1 MHISNMCTNDLR
13 KKKVSNMN
21 TVGEVIQTKEVT
33 FWQPSAG
40 APISPY
46 FINQTFPIENS
57 VNKQ

>member
-21 TVGEVIQTKEVT
+21 TVGEIIVTKEVT
-33 FWQPSAG
+33 FWQPSAR

-46 FINQTFPIENS
+46 FINRTFPIENL
-57 VNKQ
+57 VNNQ